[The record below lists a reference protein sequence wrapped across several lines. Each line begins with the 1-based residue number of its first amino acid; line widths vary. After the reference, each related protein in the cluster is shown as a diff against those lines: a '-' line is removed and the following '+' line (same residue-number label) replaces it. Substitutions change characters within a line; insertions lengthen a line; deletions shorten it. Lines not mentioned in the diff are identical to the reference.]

1 MPGRSGA
8 ILAIVLI
15 AAAGAALSATRQD
28 APKVAPQGPVIGLRY
43 RSLRPG
49 EAIVAMLENG
59 RGVRRAVF
67 HFRGRDYELDNSF
80 AAGEALVFIGLDL
93 GTPSGSYPLSVTVE
107 RSGGIRE
114 VLQKDIVV
122 EAKEFPSKKL
132 WVKEELAVPPKA
144 VEERIAREA
153 ELVAAV
159 YSRITPSWLGRGD
172 FILPH
177 EGKAFPNFGQRRIY
191 NNKPRSTHGGVDIA
205 APMGAPIRAA
215 NAGQVILASDLYLS
229 GRTVIIDH
237 GLGVFSSYG
246 HMSKLLVKRGADV
259 AKGDVLGKAGSTGRS
274 PGPHLH
280 WAVRI
285 YDARVDPFSLLGL
298 RLGEQ

>member
-1 MPGRSGA
+1 MTGRSRTV
-8 ILAIVLI
+8 LAVLLF
-15 AAAGAALSATRQD
+15 AAAALSAARQD
-28 APKVAPQGPVIGLRY
+28 PPQGPVIGLKY
-43 RSLRPG
+43 RSLQPG
-49 EAIVAMLENG
+49 EAIVATLGNG
-59 RGVRRAVF
+59 QGVRRAIF
-67 HFRGRDYELDNSF
+67 HFRGRDYELDNS
-80 AAGEALVFIGLDL
+80 ATAGPALVFMGLDL
-93 GTPSGSYPLSVTVE
+93 GMLPGTYPLTVTVE
-107 RSGGIRE
+107 RTVGAKEI
-114 VLQKDIVV
+114 LQKDIVI

-132 WVKEELAVPPKA
+132 WVKEDFAVPPKA

-153 ELVAAV
+153 ELVSAV
-159 YSRITPSWLGRGD
+159 YSRFTPQWLGRGA

-191 NNKPRSTHGGVDIA
+191 NNKPRSTHAGVDIA

-215 NAGQVILASDLYLS
+215 NAGKVVLASDLYLS

-237 GLGVFSSYG
+237 GLGLFTIYG

-274 PGPHLH
+274 TGPHLH
-280 WAVRI
+280 WAARI

>member
-1 MPGRSGA
+1 VRAGRSGVS
-8 ILAIVLI
+8 LALALF
-15 AAAGAALSATRQD
+15 AAAGAAFSAARQD
-28 APKVAPQGPVIGLRY
+28 LPQGPVIGLKY

-49 EAIVAMLENG
+49 EVIVATLENG
-59 RGVRRAVF
+59 KGVRRAVF
-67 HFRGRDYELDNSF
+67 HFRGRDYELDNSA

-93 GTPSGSYPLSVTVE
+93 AIPPGSYPLSVTVE
-107 RSGGIRE
+107 RTGGVRE
-114 VLQKDIVV
+114 VLHKDLVV

-132 WVKEELAVPPKA
+132 WVKEDFAVPPKA

-153 ELVAAV
+153 ELVSAV
-159 YSRITPSWLGRGD
+159 YSRITPRWLGRGG

-191 NNKPRSTHGGVDIA
+191 NNKPHSTHGGVDIA
-205 APMGAPIRAA
+205 APLGAPIRAA
-215 NAGQVILASDLYLS
+215 NAGKVVLASDLYLS

-246 HMSKLLVKRGADV
+246 HMSKILVKRGGEIG
-259 AKGDVLGKAGSTGRS
+259 KGDVLGKAGSTGRS
-274 PGPHLH
+274 TGPHLH

-285 YDARVDPFSLLGL
+285 YDARVDPFSLLSL
-298 RLGEQ
+298 SLD